1 MWRMHASLQS
11 AGNGAAALM
20 LHQQRNGTDPDPSLV
35 TGLVVML
42 REDASSFP
50 ILAAVQLGDLDRE

>member
-1 MWRMHASLQS
+1 
-11 AGNGAAALM
+11 M

-42 REDASSFP
+42 REDASSFL
-50 ILAAVQLGDLDRE
+50 ILAAVQLGDWDRE